1 MAHFQRAM
9 MMDIDQAAQAIREAE
24 IEDFLEGFNQPHY
37 RGMRIN
43 GVRVATW
50 SSRDGWSGDTRPDA
64 ESGSNEPSG
73 CPLSA
78 FFICSSFGDRVSQK
92 STSGPMESTIEEVEK
107 FAAKVDRAAERV
119 FASASIRNR
128 APAKAGDPKII
139 AVFLLIRTLSN
150 FRGTVILLRAD
161 RIVEARTIARCCFEN
176 LFHIAALRDDGQQ
189 FVREMA
195 EDHEASR
202 KARGE
207 FLIQQTGEIPEAE
220 WQQKL
225 RAFLAGLGKGQTKR
239 KSLDP
244 KRVAARGPLLKGY
257 VYYSQLSSDAA
268 HPTLDALQRYLGRSQ
283 ESGEPIRTIDIDPL
297 VSPKERRQTLLMACE
312 ALLAICIGV
321 MEILNLQQIIN
332 DELAALMAEYQA
344 LGFSDMLLSKRPE
357 GDQSGKSE

>member
-1 MAHFQRAM
+1 MNHPLPSCQR
-9 MMDIDQAAQAIREAE
+9 
-24 IEDFLEGFNQPHY
+24 
-37 RGMRIN
+37 
-43 GVRVATW
+43 
-50 SSRDGWSGDTRPDA
+50 SSYVLDSMIA
-64 ESGSNEPSG
+64 
-73 CPLSA
+73 SA
-78 FFICSSFGDRVSQK
+78 R

-107 FAAKVDRAAERV
+107 FAAKVDGAAERV
-119 FASASIRNR
+119 FASASIWNGS
-128 APAKAGDPKII
+128 PAKAGHPKII
-139 AVFLLIRTLSN
+139 AVLLLIRTLSN

-176 LFHIAALRDDGQQ
+176 LFHIAALSEDGQQ

-220 WQQKL
+220 WQQRL
-225 RAFLAGLGKGQTKR
+225 RVFLASLGKGQTKR

-268 HPTLDALQRYLGRSQ
+268 HPTLDALERYLGRSQ
-283 ESGEPIRTIDIDPL
+283 ENGEPIRTIDINPL
-297 VSPKERRQTLLMACE
+297 VRPKERRETLLMACE
-312 ALLAICIGV
+312 ALLGVCVGV
-321 MEILNLQQIIN
+321 MEILNIN
-332 DELAALMAEYQA
+332 DELAALMGEYQA

-357 GDQSGKSE
+357 GIRAVNRNRPLQRHCDQRVQPTRRTSWAAPYPC